1 MIKVICLIAGGAL
14 GTLFRYFMST
24 WVQRFTFH
32 SFPMGILSVN
42 VMGSFLIGLCWSIAE
57 TCQFSFN
64 LRTFLFIGLFGGFT
78 TFSSY
83 SLDTLVLFKAGA
95 YKTAFLN
102 IIASNILGLI
112 AVYSEMMTGKSLTS
126 LFK

>member
-14 GTLFRYFMST
+14 GTLFRYSMST

-32 SFPMGILSVN
+32 SFPVGILSVN
-42 VMGSFLIGLCWSIAE
+42 VIGSFLIGLCWSIAE
-57 TCQFSFN
+57 TCQFSSN
-64 LRTFLFIGLFGGFT
+64 LRAFLFVGLFGGFT

-83 SLDTLVLFKAGA
+83 SLDTLVLFKTGA

-112 AVYSEMMTGKSLTS
+112 AVYSGVMTGKSLTS

>member
-1 MIKVICLIAGGAL
+1 MVKVICLIAGGAL
-14 GTLFRYFMST
+14 GTFLRYLMSV
-24 WVQRFTFH
+24 WVQRITFH
-32 SFPMGILSVN
+32 SFPIGILSVN
-42 VMGSFLIGLCWSIAE
+42 VTGSFLIGLCWSIAE
-57 TCQFSFN
+57 TFQFSFN
-64 LRTFLFIGLFGGFT
+64 LRAFLFIGLFGGFT

-83 SLDTLVLFKAGA
+83 SLDTLVLFKTGA

-112 AVYSEMMTGKSLTS
+112 AVYSGMLTGKSLIS